1 MAGWLARAVDGV
13 AAFFGRLV
21 LRRSPPCPNTLVH
34 LGAYR
39 GKTPDELFAASPAV
53 PHVVDVPRWRLGGL
67 ESRHLSFPSPHEPL
81 VSEFRS
87 RHSSDYQRNN
97 RVHVRWIRHR
107 DATPRPTMVL
117 LHSWMQPD
125 TWLEEVTLL
134 PWLARRLDVNVAR
147 MQLPYHGRRRPEC
160 SWLDGELF
168 WTADLVRT
176 FEAIR
181 QSVVDAR
188 ALTSWLL
195 AHGHGPVGVAGL
207 SLGGMMTLALAALDE
222 RLAFA
227 IPIAAHL
234 DLAGVLADASLLRPM
249 REELASHGWGPAEVD
264 AYIASVGL
272 ADLTP
277 RLPRERLL
285 FVAGIHDRLLSAHRT
300 HALWQRWGEPAI
312 HWYDAGHLGIFT
324 HLGSSVRAI
333 RRFLEGAALVAPAS
347 AGDVAGSGA
356 AAPGGGPATWLWG
369 SDGAELRGFLPAPT
383 T

>member
-1 MAGWLARAVDGV
+1 MVAGWFARAVDSV
-13 AAFFGRLV
+13 AAFFGRMA

-39 GKTPDELFAASPAV
+39 GRTRDELFAAPEGI
-53 PHVVDVPRWRLGGL
+53 PHVVEVPRWRWNAL

-81 VSEFRS
+81 ADAFRS
-87 RHSSDYQRNN
+87 RHASDYQRNN
-97 RVHVRWIRHR
+97 RVQVRWIRHR
-107 DATPRPTMVL
+107 DELPRPTMVL

-134 PWLARRLDVNVAR
+134 PWLARRLGVNVAR

-181 QSVVDAR
+181 QSVADAR

-195 AHGHGPVGVAGL
+195 ANGHGPVGVAGL

-222 RLAFA
+222 RLDFA

-249 REELASHGWGPAEVD
+249 RDELRTHGWGPAEVD

-272 ADLTP
+272 GELSP
-277 RLPRERLL
+277 RVPRERIL

-300 HALWQRWGEPAI
+300 HTLWQRWGEPPI

-333 RRFLEGAALVAPAS
+333 RRFLDGLGLVPSAKAASNDAAPA
-347 AGDVAGSGA
+347 
-356 AAPGGGPATWLWG
+356 WLFDARLV
-369 SDGAELRGFLPAPT
+369 SLRA
-383 T
+383 